1 MLPAS
6 RRNAVPVHYE
16 SPDEDSARWD
26 GFEFRSGDV
35 VVSTRSKHGT
45 TWVQAIIL
53 HLVHGGALPAP
64 LATLSPWLDARFEPI
79 ADVRARLAAQDHR
92 RVVKTHTPLDGLPLD
107 PRARFVVVARH
118 PLDAAV
124 SLWHQGANLDRV
136 RMARLTGTHP
146 PEDRPP
152 RTPLPTWLRRWTAI
166 DADPIA
172 SLDSLD
178 GVLHH
183 YADAW
188 ARRTADEVVLVH
200 FDDLKADLSSEV
212 RRIATAIGIDPDPAD
227 VREVVAATT
236 FEAMRARADELAPD
250 ATGVLVDR
258 AAFFRRGTSGAGR
271 EVLTEAESAAFERRV
286 RDRLPADLADW
297 LLRP

>member
-1 MLPAS
+1 M
-6 RRNAVPVHYE
+6 PVRYR

-26 GFEFRSGDV
+26 GFEFRPGDV

-45 TWVQAIIL
+45 TWVQAILL
-53 HLVHGGALPAP
+53 HLVHGGHLPAS
-64 LATLSPWLDARFEPI
+64 LATLSPWLDARFEPLV
-79 ADVRARLAAQDHR
+79 DVRARLAAQDHR

-107 PRARFVVVARH
+107 PRASFVVVARH

-136 RMARLTGTHP
+136 RMARLTGTDP
-146 PEDRPP
+146 GQDQ
-152 RTPLPTWLRRWTAI
+152 PLRAPLARWLRRWTVT
-166 DADPIA
+166 DSDPIA
-172 SLDSLD
+172 ALDSLD

-188 ARRTADEVVLVH
+188 ARRGADEVVLVH
-200 FDDLKADLSSEV
+200 YRDLETDLPGEV
-212 RRIATAIGIDPDPAD
+212 RRIATAIGIDPDPTLVHD
-227 VREVVAATT
+227 VVAATS
-236 FEAMRARADELAPD
+236 FDAMRDRADELAPD
-250 ATGVLVDR
+250 AAGVLVDR

-271 EVLTEAESAAFERRV
+271 EVLTVAESAAFEARV
-286 RDRLPADLADW
+286 RSRVSADLADW